1 MYYIFNFGSIDQEDE
16 KKYILSIISKLFSEE
31 EIILKERTKD
41 AISKCHEYLRD
52 TFDPSI
58 VSLREMTRFTKCC
71 DFFVISKKRSTYEGT
86 KLINLINKVV
96 EKNINIIAFK
106 NTDKPKQSF
115 EMTKEVYNEHKIL
128 KKKNNQFM
136 EIYEF
141 NRGSEGKESSSKFV
155 KLVKEAIDEVANP
168 SYFYLK
174 RLKQLL
180 KNYINNDIEINNK
193 NSYPYYL
200 F

>member
-1 MYYIFNFGSIDQEDE
+1 
-16 KKYILSIISKLFSEE
+16 
-31 EIILKERTKD
+31 
-41 AISKCHEYLRD
+41 
-52 TFDPSI
+52 
-58 VSLREMTRFTKCC
+58 
-71 DFFVISKKRSTYEGT
+71 
-86 KLINLINKVV
+86 
-96 EKNINIIAFK
+96 
-106 NTDKPKQSF
+106 
-115 EMTKEVYNEHKIL
+115 
-128 KKKNNQFM
+128 M

-141 NRGSEGKESSSKFV
+141 NRGSEGKESSSKFL